1 MLSKAIIQVFI
12 SVCVLSVSLTSHAEE
27 PDTQT
32 EEDQK
37 VYRKFHPDGV
47 VEFSDQPSRGSEELE
62 VEELPT
68 YKFTP
73 AVPAAKPAPRPKQ
86 QTRPKPGL
94 ASPYRSLTINSPS
107 HGETLRANSGDIDVK
122 FTLVPG
128 LQFYKGHK
136 FEYLLDGESILKTDR
151 PQTLKNLDRG
161 GHSLLIQVIDQN
173 DKLLIKSGPVSFH
186 IKRFFKPKPS
196 SKKTPLS
203 PTEPDFNTEDET

>member
-1 MLSKAIIQVFI
+1 MPSKAFI
-12 SVCVLSVSLTSHAEE
+12 RALISICVLSVSLTSHAEE
-27 PDTQT
+27 PATQT

-47 VEFSDQPSRGSEELE
+47 VEFSDQPTRGSEELKM
-62 VEELPT
+62 EELPT

-73 AVPAAKPAPRPKQ
+73 TVPAPKPTSRPKQ
-86 QTRPKPGL
+86 LTKPEPRSKPGL
-94 ASPYRSLTINSPS
+94 TSPYRSLTISSPS
-107 HGETLRANSGDIDVK
+107 SGETIRANSGDIDVK

-136 FEYLLDGESILKTDR
+136 FEYLLDGESILITDR

-161 GHSLLIQVIDQN
+161 GHTLLIQVIDQN
-173 DKLLIKSGPVSFH
+173 DKLLIKSDSVSFH

-196 SKKTPLS
+196 S
-203 PTEPDFNTEDET
+203 